1 MMLPLVLLAAA
12 GSAAA
17 LQVTSPVAGVQW
29 TVGQPASINWIHS
42 PDDPANVQIQ
52 VQVNGQWHTIAQ
64 VPSADGS
71 FSFTPEASAESAQ
84 IRFMDGNEQVGRS
97 GTFQIQSGAEQS
109 ASASAADESKT
120 MVPVVPTSDASASP
134 SASEEPSPSA
144 QPSESPEASQQPSPS
159 AQPSAEPSAETSGQA
174 SDSAEP
180 SAQPSAAP
188 SATDDG
194 AAPSAQPSAQPSE
207 SPEAQASSSTQQG
220 NTLVRPSESSSVKVP
235 GMVTSRRPSGT
246 SAVSPS
252 ATQDSGAAP
261 LGADGLVLLAAG
273 ALAYLA

>member
-1 MMLPLVLLAAA
+1 M
-12 GSAAA
+12 
-17 LQVTSPVAGVQW
+17 
-29 TVGQPASINWIHS
+29 
-42 PDDPANVQIQ
+42 
-52 VQVNGQWHTIAQ
+52 NGQWHTIAQ

-71 FSFTPEASAESAQ
+71 FEFTPEASAEGAQ
-84 IRFMDGNEQVGRS
+84 LRFMSGNEQVGRS

-144 QPSESPEASQQPSPS
+144 QPSETPEASQEPS
-159 AQPSAEPSAETSGQA
+159 AQPSAQPSANPSAQA
-174 SDSAEP
+174 SDSTEP

-188 SATDDG
+188 SATTDEG
-194 AAPSAQPSAQPSE
+194 AVSPSAAPSASPESSSTEDSAAQPSA
-207 SPEAQASSSTQQG
+207 STQQG
-220 NTLVRPSESSSVKVP
+220 NTLVRPSESSSVRVP

-246 SAVSPS
+246 SAASPT
-252 ATQDSGAAP
+252 ATHDSGAAP

-273 ALAYLA
+273 ALAYLV